1 MDDTEERY
9 QSALDYLYTFIDFS
23 LTRQDRLAAAN
34 FDLKRMFALMELLG
48 NPQNRYPVI
57 HVAGTKA
64 RFDCR
69 HDREHIAGGRLKWAV
84 HLTPSAGLL

>member
-57 HVAGTKA
+57 HVAGTK
-64 RFDCR
+64 
-69 HDREHIAGGRLKWAV
+69 GKG
-84 HLTPSAGLL
+84 